1 MSREAAVAAGM
12 PRTKSLGRAI
22 ELLEAVARRPEG
34 ASASA
39 LARAAGLPRSTVSR
53 TLRTLED
60 FGLVQETGA
69 GGGWVLGYQLVRLAR
84 AADPHG
90 CLVDVA
96 VRSERALA
104 AMIGI
109 SGPTFRLGKSRRNEL
124 LPTVQATAAEIER
137 ALA

>member
-39 LARAAGLPRSTVSR
+39 LARAAGLPRSTVAR

-90 CLVDVA
+90 CLVEVA
-96 VRSERALA
+96 QRPLDRLRDATGESALLAVPQGRPGIEILLQLDA
-104 AMIGI
+104 A
-109 SGPTFRLGKSRRNEL
+109 RH
-124 LPTVQATAAEIER
+124 V
-137 ALA
+137 